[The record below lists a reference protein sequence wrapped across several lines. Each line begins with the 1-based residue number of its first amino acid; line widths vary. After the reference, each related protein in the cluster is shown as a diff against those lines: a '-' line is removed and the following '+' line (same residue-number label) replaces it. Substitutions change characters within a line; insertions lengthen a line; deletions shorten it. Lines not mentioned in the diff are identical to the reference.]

1 MRLES
6 GLIIRSGLKV
16 KNKVKHEFRIC
27 ALALAL
33 LFCGAFSFSQV
44 VIEPTLDFYESARQ
58 WQVKGLVGFLP
69 QVSPY
74 PAIVVKEILD
84 DVIENGDEADAET
97 AKYYYEKYFKKQ
109 WRAALEVGAKVKAS
123 AGGGGGF
130 NKFIS
135 IEPSV
140 YGDVL
145 FKDWISLG
153 YNLGLSL
160 HNSGTESGELLK
172 AFQNEPLNTWGDP
185 ASFGPLE
192 GNWDMAAG
200 LNVGNS
206 TINGIIG
213 ANRIGFANIF
223 GHDSIVVNPNSCHM
237 NNFVVNYASE
247 KWQYSQ
253 SISQVAAKNFKGEF
267 TANKFLAFHSV
278 RFTPIKQLSISYFE
292 TGIFGERFDPSYL
305 IPAPYILLQGM
316 FDAGDNDIYG
326 LSFEYRPFDRLE
338 AALTFA
344 VDDISVDDWGKGKF
358 DSKFKAAL
366 QTGAVYTPASGFC
379 KKLSLDYTLVL
390 PYMYSHWINSPSKS
404 APVAADTFNYQD
416 YTNHGVSI
424 GSNLRPNSDRLH
436 FEIHFEPV
444 KRLNL
449 NLSTDFVRHGNETE
463 SWTVNEAVAHC
474 EKFAAGDNTGGIATD
489 PYPKS
494 VQERQVFMRQK
505 HKMYV
510 FQCGLQGSW
519 EAFRKKWGVL
529 ELKLGYTFEYI
540 CNKGVDN
547 AIYTSDVAAAINSA
561 KTETEKYM
569 LVSNAWQNWK
579 DKLYDEVNNYISLS
593 VKYSY

>member
-1 MRLES
+1 MTKNLQLKEKMKKTP
-6 GLIIRSGLKV
+6 GLKL
-16 KNKVKHEFRIC
+16 KNC

-33 LFCGAFSFSQV
+33 LLGGAVASAQV

-74 PAIVVKEILD
+74 PAKVVKEILD
-84 DVIENGDEADAET
+84 AVIEGGDEADVET
-97 AKYYYEKYFKKQ
+97 AQYYYEKYFSKQ
-109 WRAALEVGAKVKAS
+109 WRASLEVGAKVKAS
-123 AGGGGGF
+123 SGGDGGF
-130 NKFIS
+130 EKFIFV
-135 IEPSV
+135 EPSV

-145 FKDWISLG
+145 FKDWIALG
-153 YNLGLSL
+153 YNLGLNL
-160 HNSGTESGELLK
+160 HNSGTESAELLRV
-172 AFQNEPLNTWGDP
+172 FQNEPLNTWGDAAKIGP
-185 ASFGPLE
+185 AD

-206 TINGIIG
+206 TINGMLG

-237 NNFVVNYASE
+237 NNLVVNYASE

-253 SISQVAAKNFKGEF
+253 SISQVAAQNFKGEF

-278 RFTPIKQLSISYFE
+278 RFTPIKQLAISYFE

-326 LSFEYRPFDRLE
+326 LSFEVRPIDRLE

-344 VDDISVDDWGKGKF
+344 IDDISVDDWGKGNF

-366 QTGAVYTPASGFC
+366 QTGLVYAPASGVC
-379 KKLSLDYTLVL
+379 KKFSLDYTLVL
-390 PYMYSHWINSPSKS
+390 PYMYSHWINSPSRS
-404 APVAADTFNYQD
+404 DPVAADTFNYQD

-424 GSNLRPNSDRLH
+424 GSNLPPNSDRVH
-436 FEIHFEPV
+436 FEIAFEPI

-449 NLSTDFVRHGNETE
+449 NVSTDFIRHANETQT
-463 SWTVNEAVAHC
+463 WTYDEAIEHC
-474 EKFAAGDNTGGIATD
+474 AKFAAGDNTGSIATD

-494 VQERQVFMRQK
+494 VQERQVFMNGAD
-505 HKMYV
+505 KMYV
-510 FQCGLQGSW
+510 FQCGLQGTW
-519 EAFRKKWGVL
+519 EAFRKKYGVL
-529 ELKLGYTFEYI
+529 ELKFGYTFEYI
-540 CNKGVDN
+540 NNQGVSS
-547 AIYTSDVAAAINSA
+547 AIYTEEAARAINA
-561 KTETEKYM
+561 APTTVEKY
-569 LVSNAWQNWK
+569 LAVYNARRAWK
-579 DKLYDEVNNYISLS
+579 DKLFNEVNNYISLS